1 MASIYSSWTIGL
13 CKLFHFWLTC
23 FEWNALKSILL
34 RASFSKNGRGCQ
46 DDLVGMQHKQQ
57 RNIARA
63 KKNYSNVSC
72 NKVHIYINRADLIA
86 LRLGLWI
93 DVGNNCP
100 HIFQC
105 QRTCGRLC
113 RPQNPDLKLVV
124 ALFCHCAV
132 RCAPYN
138 TISRSKWTQSST
150 PRYHLIT
157 GQPTIR
163 IIVPFDDLQV
173 VLVAWGGSHLHP
185 RALSLDS
192 PYCKSPD
199 ITMNGRQ

>member
-1 MASIYSSWTIGL
+1 MHWNPYCSDQAFLRMVEGAKMIWLACNTSSSVTSRAQ
-13 CKLFHFWLTC
+13 
-23 FEWNALKSILL
+23 NKS
-34 RASFSKNGRGCQ
+34 
-46 DDLVGMQHKQQ
+46 
-57 RNIARA
+57 
-63 KKNYSNVSC
+63 YSNVSC
-72 NKVHIYINRADLIA
+72 NKVHIYINRANLIA
-86 LRLGLWI
+86 LWLGPWI

-124 ALFCHCAV
+124 ALFCHSAV

-157 GQPTIR
+157 VHPTIR
-163 IIVPFDDLQV
+163 TIVLFDDMQV
-173 VLVAWGGSHLHP
+173 FSVAWGGSHLHP